1 VSASIVAMI
10 TNFFINNA
18 LTYRD
23 RRLRGRR
30 LLTGLAAFIAVCS
43 VGALANVRFAVS
55 AFEQDY
61 SWWASGVAGA
71 IVGSAWNYTMSALL
85 AWRTR

>member
-1 VSASIVAMI
+1 MV

-23 RRLRGRR
+23 RRLRGGK
-30 LLTGLAAFIAVCS
+30 LITGLGIFIAVCS
-43 VGALANVRFAVS
+43 VGALANVRFALA

-61 SWWASGVAGA
+61 SWWLSGVAGA
-71 IVGSAWNYTMSALL
+71 IVGSAWNYSMSSLL